1 MRIEIN
7 KDRLWQMHL
16 DMARF
21 GALPDGGCSR
31 LALTDAD
38 RQARDLFVAW
48 CREAG
53 CRVTVDRAGNLFTRR
68 DGTDSTHA
76 PVACGS
82 HLDTQPHGGRFDGIS
97 GVLCGVEVLRTLAE
111 RRVTTRAPLEVIVWT
126 NEEGVRFSPGLLGSS
141 AFAGRLPIERVLDTV
156 ASDDG
161 ARFGDELRRIGY
173 APTETGAHPL
183 DAYFEL
189 HIEQGPILEA
199 RGVRLGVVTGVQ
211 GIRWLDIRVDGQ
223 DAHAGTTPL
232 NVRRDALFA
241 AADIVRGAHALG
253 LKAGEDARVT
263 VGRLNVIPNSPS
275 TIPGATQMLIDFR
288 HPSPRTLD
296 DLEASLRRLAD
307 EAAASSRTTVRTEKR
322 LDVAPVAF
330 DPACVDL
337 VEAAATKRGHA
348 SMRMLSGAAHD
359 AMQVASVAPTAM
371 IFVPCKGGLS
381 HNEAESA
388 SADDLAVGCEVLL
401 EVLLERA
408 GSPDAQFRA

>member
-1 MRIEIN
+1 MHID

-21 GALPDGGCSR
+21 GALTDGGCGR
-31 LALTDAD
+31 LALTDFD
-38 RQARDLFVAW
+38 RQARDLFVQW
-48 CREAG
+48 CRDAG
-53 CRVTVDRAGNLFTRR
+53 CRVTVDRAGNLFARR
-68 DGTDSTHA
+68 DGADNAHA

-111 RRVTTRAPLEVIVWT
+111 QRVTTRAPLEVIVWT

-161 ARFGDELRRIGY
+161 ARFCDELRRIGY
-173 APTETGAHPL
+173 APTETGTHPI

-211 GIRWLDIRVDGQ
+211 GIRWLDIQVSGQ

-232 NVRRDALFA
+232 NVRRDALLA
-241 AADIVRGAHALG
+241 AAEIVRGAHALG

-275 TIPGATQMLIDFR
+275 TIPGGARLLIDFR

-296 DLEASLRRLAD
+296 DLEASLRRLAG
-307 EAAASSRTTVRTEKR
+307 EAATATRTTARAEKT

-337 VEAAATKRGHA
+337 VEAGARKRGHA

-388 SADDLAVGCEVLL
+388 TAEDLAAGCEVLL

-408 GSPDAQFRA
+408 GSPGAHFRA